1 MPEINLYAIERL
13 LLALAIKQKQI
24 FKNIRP
30 HWFFGLGAKI
40 TFFSIKPVIFIFG
53 LFNYYFWVPCPKI
66 HIGMYFHKSNIIS
79 TNVIKEKWS
88 TLDCQMQNLRV
99 QKN

>member
-30 HWFFGLGAKI
+30 H
-40 TFFSIKPVIFIFG
+40 
-53 LFNYYFWVPCPKI
+53 
-66 HIGMYFHKSNIIS
+66 
-79 TNVIKEKWS
+79 
-88 TLDCQMQNLRV
+88 
-99 QKN
+99 